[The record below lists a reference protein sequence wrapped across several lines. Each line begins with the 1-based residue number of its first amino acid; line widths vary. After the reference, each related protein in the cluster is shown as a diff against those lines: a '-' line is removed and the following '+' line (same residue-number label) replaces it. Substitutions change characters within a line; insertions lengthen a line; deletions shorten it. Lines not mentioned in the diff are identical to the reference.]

1 LADDRAFPTVLESED
16 VYLVPR
22 ADGRVLVGATIE
34 RTGFV
39 KEVTAAGVARLLTA
53 AITLAPTLETSRVA
67 DAWAGLR
74 PGTPDGLPLIG
85 ESPIRAL
92 YLAAGHF
99 RNGVLLA
106 PLTALRVADL
116 VTGVAVHDLAPFA
129 P

>member
-1 LADDRAFPTVLESED
+1 
-16 VYLVPR
+16 
-22 ADGRVLVGATIE
+22 VLVGATVE
-34 RTGFV
+34 RTGFR

-53 AITLAPTLETSRVA
+53 AFALAPSLETARLS
-67 DAWAGLR
+67 DAWSGLR

-85 ESPIRAL
+85 ESPIGGL

-106 PLTALRVADL
+106 PITALRVADL

-129 P
+129 PGRFAGEAFQSG